1 MIVYSSSNFAFD
13 PKLVNTMAN
22 AQTVLDYLRVAPPG
36 LTTEE
41 TNKTPNTTNGNYS
54 WRDINNVG
62 DWSEF
67 TYAHVMQ
74 RYGNLLQSAQ
84 IAGEPMPNS
93 PPQSINTEPM
103 FAVRFTTYIQSRLR
117 RALRASFQ
125 HLAPQ
130 LANLQLTPITIDIG
144 DAAQII
150 DNFRPDIAFFQADS
164 TLNSSPNR
172 CPGDLKVS
180 WKWASHWAT
189 ALSAEDRREY
199 KQVLSQVNF
208 YMKQH
213 NARYGFVLTD
223 TELVPIKR
231 LDGNGNLLVAQS
243 ILWEARGQGRL
254 TILLGL
260 WFLGMLGAADDDWR
274 L

>member
-1 MIVYSSSNFAFD
+1 
-13 PKLVNTMAN
+13 MAN

-103 FAVRFTTYIQSRLR
+103 FAVRFTTYIQS
-117 RALRASFQ
+117 
-125 HLAPQ
+125 
-130 LANLQLTPITIDIG
+130 

-199 KQVLSQVNF
+199 
-208 YMKQH
+208 
-213 NARYGFVLTD
+213 
-223 TELVPIKR
+223 
-231 LDGNGNLLVAQS
+231 
-243 ILWEARGQGRL
+243 
-254 TILLGL
+254 
-260 WFLGMLGAADDDWR
+260 
-274 L
+274 